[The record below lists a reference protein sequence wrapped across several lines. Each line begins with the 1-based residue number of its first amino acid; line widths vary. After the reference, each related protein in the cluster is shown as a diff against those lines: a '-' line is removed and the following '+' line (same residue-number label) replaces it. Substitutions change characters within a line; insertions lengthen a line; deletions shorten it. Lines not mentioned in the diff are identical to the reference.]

1 MSVSNEDIESGIKTT
16 DPLLDTSVNDA
27 KWLLGSVATLGF
39 FVMAVGLFASTLAV

>member
-1 MSVSNEDIESGIKTT
+1 MSVSNEDIDSSLNAT
-16 DPLLDTSVNDA
+16 DPMLDTSVNDA